1 MARKMKDS
9 GIEWIGE
16 IPETW
21 TWIPLKRVFESR
33 DGGAWGTE
41 PQDNELDR
49 VCIRVAD
56 FNFDQLIVKESED
69 YTVRNYDSTTINK
82 LLLQKGDILVE
93 KSGGGDLTPVGRV
106 IGFDLPINALYANFI
121 ERLRT
126 NSLVR
131 PKYLLYLLALYY
143 YVGVSK
149 KYIKQTTGIQN
160 LDLSS
165 FLTEYISIPSLSE
178 QQAIADYLDHKC
190 SLIDSIIEKQKA
202 VIEKLK
208 LYKQSIITEAVT
220 KGLDPSVKMKPS
232 DIEWIGD
239 IAEGWEVT
247 PLTKQ
252 LDSIIDYRGKTPKKV
267 DEGVFLVTAKNIK
280 DGKINYEASKEFVLL
295 EEYEEIMHRGRP
307 EIGDVLLTTEAPLGE
322 VANVDRTDI
331 ALAQRIIKF
340 RACNGKLDN
349 YYLKYWLM
357 SRGLNSFLLSLSTGS
372 TATGIKASRLF
383 MLPIVLPSTPEQ
395 KAIVEYL
402 DDKCLEIDN
411 VINIKLSLVDKLTNY
426 KKSLIYECVTG
437 KREVG

>member
-1 MARKMKDS
+1 MGRKMKDS

-16 IPETW
+16 IPEGW
-21 TWIPLKRVFESR
+21 DIIPVKR
-33 DGGAWGTE
+33 
-41 PQDNELDR
+41 L
-49 VCIRVAD
+49 
-56 FNFDQLIVKESED
+56 FNIG
-69 YTVRNYDSTTINK
+69 R
-82 LLLQKGDILVE
+82 
-93 KSGGGDLTPVGRV
+93 GRV
-106 IGFDLPINALYANFI
+106 IAQTELIEDGLYPVYSSQTQSNGCLGFIDTYDFDRKQLTWTTDGANAGTVFLREGKHNCTNVCGTLAPKANDFLIEYTFYALSFI
-121 ERLRT
+121 AEYHKRYDT
-126 NSLVR
+126 NGF
-131 PKYLLYLLALYY
+131 KIMNNEMA
-143 YVGVSK
+143 
-149 KYIKQTTGIQN
+149 T
-160 LDLSS
+160 
-165 FLTEYISIPSLSE
+165 ISITLPPQKE
-178 QQAIADYLDHKC
+178 QQAIADYLDRKC
-190 SLIDSIIEKQKA
+190 SLIDSIIEKQKV

-402 DDKCLEIDN
+402 DNKCLEIDN